1 MLVGVAEIAAIAGRA
16 VSIAR
21 AQLAVPG
28 GQRTVGTCFFAAV
41 PHVSG
46 PLPLLG
52 LPVSLLGA
60 QITLLR
66 TFEEDLDAGIG
77 LHGIHLA
84 QDRLLVALPL
94 VGLRVLPVGATVPL
108 AGLPVSSVGLP
119 VSSVGFAVAAVGFA
133 VEAIRRQV
141 PLSVGVA
148 LLGSLGALGRNPVS
162 LLGGA
167 LSFQS
172 GLVAQVGTLP
182 ASFGHLLTLLR

>member
-52 LPVSLLGA
+52 LPVTLLGA

-94 VGLRVLPVGATVPL
+94 VGLRVLPVCATVPL
-108 AGLPVSSVGLP
+108 VGLP

-141 PLSVGVA
+141 PLSSGVA